1 MGRYIESV
9 AADLSRHSILD
20 PGNLLII
27 QERERLLLRTLRR
40 HGIRALDDVRVFEAG
55 CAGGYNLRLMVQWGA
70 RPENVAGIDLSEES
84 VAYCREHAPAIRV
97 HCGSA
102 VAIPEADRS
111 FDVALAFTLFSSVPD
126 DDVARGIG
134 QELIR
139 IVRPGGLILVYDMR
153 RNNPRNLAVHRV
165 GRDDIGRWFPN
176 CPVRTR
182 SLTLLPPLA
191 RPVGR
196 HAPFL
201 YAPLGALPFLRS
213 HELHVLR
220 RRASPIFAAA

>member
-1 MGRYIESV
+1 M
-9 AADLSRHSILD
+9 SRHSILD

-55 CAGGYNLRLMVQWGA
+55 CAGGYNLRQMVQWGA
-70 RPENVAGIDLSEES
+70 RPEKVAGIDLSEES

-102 VAIPEADRS
+102 AAIPEADRG
-111 FDVALAFTLFSSVPD
+111 FDIALAFTLFSSVAD
-126 DDVARGIG
+126 EEVARGIG
-134 QELIR
+134 SELMR
-139 IVRPGGLILVYDMR
+139 ITRPGGLILVYDMR
-153 RNNPRNLAVHRV
+153 RNNPRNPAVHRV
-165 GRDDIGRWFPN
+165 SRDDVRRWFPD
-176 CPVRTR
+176 CAVRTR

-191 RPVGR
+191 RPLGR

-201 YAPLGALPFLRS
+201 YAPLGAIPFLRS

-220 RRASPIFAAA
+220 RPAAPVSGVGAQ

>member
-1 MGRYIESV
+1 MG
-9 AADLSRHSILD
+9 RHSILD

-55 CAGGYNLRLMVQWGA
+55 CAGGYNLRQMVQWGA
-70 RPENVAGIDLSEES
+70 RPENVVGMDLSEES
-84 VAYCREHAPAIRV
+84 VAYCREHAPSIPV

-102 VAIPEADRS
+102 AAIPEADRS
-111 FDVALAFTLFSSVPD
+111 FDIAFAFTLFSSVPD

-134 QELIR
+134 RELVR

-153 RNNPRNLAVHRV
+153 RSNPRNPAVRRV
-165 GRDDIGRWFPN
+165 GRDDIRRWFPN
-176 CPVRTR
+176 CPLRTQ

-201 YAPLGALPFLRS
+201 YAPLGMIPLLRS
-213 HELHVLR
+213 HGWHVLR
-220 RRASPIFAAA
+220 RPASPISEFA